1 MAEAEWKNKSIKWE
15 YWRLFSEQEMQLFKL
30 KLYVEMDWDC
40 TGILVQLA
48 GFSVVN
54 WKCAS
59 CGNCMVSPRN
69 GMWLIYQPCESILV
83 QLQRMPCV
91 HASNGFDLLSCAL
104 NWKYLPSWTGLKW
117 TRLNWTESV
126 LPIKMCGIW
135 CIKRIKSH
143 WSGAQHN

>member
-1 MAEAEWKNKSIKWE
+1 MEVLKVVQWTRDATFQVEVICRDGL
-15 YWRLFSEQEMQLFKL
+15 RL
-30 KLYVEMDWDC
+30 C
-40 TGILVQLA
+40 ILVQLA

-83 QLQRMPCV
+83 HLQRMPCV
-91 HASNGFDLLSCAL
+91 HASNGFDLHSCAL
-104 NWKYLPSWTGLKW
+104 NWKYLPSWTELNW

-135 CIKRIKSH
+135 FIKRIKSH
-143 WSGAQHN
+143 WSGAKHN